1 MSEEKRLQEDLEKG
15 KAMEEFFEEAP
26 LQRIAEEKAAYE
38 EKVAKATAKF
48 PERKEVEG
56 QRLYTPLDVK
66 DFDYCEKLGFPGMYP
81 FTRGVQ
87 PTMYR
92 GRLWTMRAYAGFATA
107 EETNARYK
115 YLLEAGQTGLS
126 VAMDLPTQIGLD
138 SDHELSHGEVGKVGV
153 AIDSLADM
161 EALFEGIPLDKVS
174 TSMTINGPA
183 AVLLAMYVAVAEKQG
198 VKPEQLRGTIQNDIL
213 KEYIARGTY
222 IFPPRP
228 SMRLVTDTFAY
239 CSKNIP
245 KWNTIS
251 VGAYHIREA
260 GASEVQEIAFA
271 FANAMAYIDAA
282 IQAGQKVDDFAPGIS
297 WIFTAGLDFFSE
309 VAKFRAARRLWA
321 RIMKERYGATVP
333 KAQMLRVHVHT
344 AGSVLTAQQPLINA
358 IRITWQAMSAILGGI
373 QSMACCAY
381 DEAIAIPTEES
392 ATLALRTQQLLAYE
406 SNIPN
411 TIDPLAGSY
420 YVESLTDKIE
430 QEAYEYIKKIDEMG
444 GAVAAIE
451 HGYMQQEMAR
461 NAFSD
466 QRDIETGKRTVIGVN
481 KYVDNSK
488 ANEDQEVLTVDLA
501 VGERQVARLEK
512 MKANRD
518 NEAVK
523 ASLEKLR
530 AAAKGTENLMP
541 YLIDA
546 VKTYATLGEICGVLR
561 EEFGE
566 FKPSIYY

>member
-1 MSEEKRLQEDLEKG
+1 MDKEKLQQGLNEY
-15 KAMEEFFEEAP
+15 EA
-26 LQRIAEEKAAYE
+26 
-38 EKVAKATAKF
+38 KVAKATAKF
-48 PERKEVEG
+48 PERKNFEA
-56 QRLYTPLDVK
+56 QRLYTPLDIE
-66 DFDYCEKLGFPGMYP
+66 DFDYGEKLGFPGQYP

-161 EALFEGIPLDKVS
+161 EALFDGIPLDKVS

-198 VKPEQLRGTIQNDIL
+198 VKPEALKGTIQNDIL

-228 SMRLVTDTFAY
+228 SMRLITDTFEY

-282 IQAGQKVDDFAPGIS
+282 IKAGQKVDDFAPGIS
-297 WIFTAGLDFFSE
+297 WIFTAGLDFFGE

-321 RIMKERYGATVP
+321 RIMKERYGASVP

-344 AGSVLTAQQPLINA
+344 AGSVLTAQQPLNNVV
-358 IRITWQAMSAILGGI
+358 RITWQALSAVLGGI

-381 DEAIAIPTEES
+381 DEAIALPTEES

-406 SNIPN
+406 SGVTD

-420 YVESLTDKIE
+420 YIETLTDKIE
-430 QEAYEYIKKIDEMG
+430 KEAYDYIDKIDRMG

-451 HGYMQQEMAR
+451 QGYMQQEMAAHAYEYQHEVELR
-461 NAFSD
+461 
-466 QRDIETGKRTVIGVN
+466 KRTVIGVN
-481 KYVDNSK
+481 KFNDSK
-488 ANEDQEVLTVDLA
+488 KLAEQDVLTADLS
-501 VGERQVARLEK
+501 VGERQIARLEK
-512 MKANRD
+512 MKAARD

-523 ASLEKLR
+523 AALEKLR
-530 AAAKGTENLMP
+530 EAAKGTENLMP

-566 FKPSIYY
+566 YKQSGSMF

>member
-1 MSEEKRLQEDLEKG
+1 MDKEKLQQGLNEY
-15 KAMEEFFEEAP
+15 EA
-26 LQRIAEEKAAYE
+26 
-38 EKVAKATAKF
+38 KVAKAVAKF
-48 PERKEVEG
+48 PERKNFEA
-56 QRLYTPLDVK
+56 QRLYTPLDIE
-66 DFDYCEKLGFPGMYP
+66 DSDYGEKLGFPGQYP

-161 EALFEGIPLDKVS
+161 EALFDGIPLDKVS

-198 VKPEQLRGTIQNDIL
+198 VKPEALKGTIQNDIL

-228 SMRLVTDTFAY
+228 SMRLITDTFEY

-282 IQAGQKVDDFAPGIS
+282 IKAGQKVDDFAPGIS
-297 WIFTAGLDFFSE
+297 WIFTAGLDFFGE

-321 RIMKERYGATVP
+321 RIMKERYGASVP

-344 AGSVLTAQQPLINA
+344 AGSVLTAQQPLNNVV
-358 IRITWQAMSAILGGI
+358 RITWQALSAVLGGI

-381 DEAIAIPTEES
+381 DEAIALPTEES

-406 SNIPN
+406 SGVTD

-420 YVESLTDKIE
+420 YIETLTDKIE
-430 QEAYEYIKKIDEMG
+430 KEAYDYIDKIDRMG

-451 HGYMQQEMAR
+451 QGYMQQEMA
-461 NAFSD
+461 AHAYEY
-466 QRDIETGKRTVIGVN
+466 QHEVELGKRIVIGVN
-481 KYVDNSK
+481 KFNDSK
-488 ANEDQEVLTVDLA
+488 KLAEQDVLTADLS
-501 VGERQVARLEK
+501 VGERQIARLEK
-512 MKANRD
+512 MKAARD

-523 ASLEKLR
+523 AALEKLR
-530 AAAKGTENLMP
+530 EAAKGTENLMP

-566 FKPSIYY
+566 YKQSGSMF

>member
-1 MSEEKRLQEDLEKG
+1 MTDKEMLQQGLE
-15 KAMEEFFEEAP
+15 
-26 LQRIAEEKAAYE
+26 AYNA
-38 EKVAKATAKF
+38 KVAKATAKF
-48 PERKEVEG
+48 PERPHMDAK
-56 QRLYTPLDVK
+56 QRIYTPLDIEGFNYLEK
-66 DFDYCEKLGFPGMYP
+66 DGFPGQYP

-115 YLLEAGQTGLS
+115 YLLQAGQTGLS

-138 SDHELSHGEVGKVGV
+138 SDAELSHGEVGKVGV

-161 EALFEGIPLDKVS
+161 EQLFDGIPLDKVS

-228 SMRLVTDTFAY
+228 SMRLITNTFEY
-239 CSKNIP
+239 CSKYIP

-260 GASEVQEIAFA
+260 GSSEVQEIAFA
-271 FANAMAYIDAA
+271 FANAIAYIDAA
-282 IQAGQKVDDFAPGIS
+282 IKAGQKVDDFAPGIS
-297 WIFTAGLDFFSE
+297 WIFTAGLDFFFE
-309 VAKFRAARRLWA
+309 IAKFRAARRLWA

-344 AGSVLTAQQPLINA
+344 AGSVLTAQQPLNNVA
-358 IRITWQAMSAILGGI
+358 RITWQAMSAVLGGI

-381 DEAIAIPTEES
+381 DEALSLPTEES
-392 ATLALRTQQLLAYE
+392 ATLALRTQQLIAYE
-406 SNIPN
+406 SGVAD

-420 YVESLTDKIE
+420 YVEALTNKIE
-430 QEAYEYIKKIDEMG
+430 KEAEEYIKKIDEMG

-451 HGYMQQEMAR
+451 QGYMQREMA
-461 NAFSD
+461 AHAYED
-466 QRDIETGKRTVIGVN
+466 LTAIETGKKTVIGVN
-481 KYVDNSK
+481 KYADNKGAAEGESLK
-488 ANEDQEVLTVDLA
+488 ADLS
-501 VGERQVARLEK
+501 VGERQIKRVND
-512 MKANRD
+512 MKTKRD
-518 NEAVK
+518 QAAVDKALAELKEACNG
-523 ASLEKLR
+523 E
-530 AAAKGTENLMP
+530 ENLMP
-541 YLIDA
+541 YLIAA
-546 VKTYATLGEICGVLR
+546 VKTYATLGEICGVMR
-561 EEFGE
+561 EVFGE
-566 FKPSIYY
+566 YKQDGSAF

>member
-1 MSEEKRLQEDLEKG
+1 MDKEKLQQGLNEY
-15 KAMEEFFEEAP
+15 EA
-26 LQRIAEEKAAYE
+26 
-38 EKVAKATAKF
+38 KVAKATAKF
-48 PERKEVEG
+48 PERKNFEA
-56 QRLYTPLDVK
+56 QRLYTPLDIE
-66 DFDYCEKLGFPGMYP
+66 DFDYGEKLGFPGQYP

-161 EALFEGIPLDKVS
+161 EALFDGIPLDKVS

-198 VKPEQLRGTIQNDIL
+198 VKPEALKGTIQNDIL

-228 SMRLVTDTFAY
+228 SMRLITDTFEY

-282 IQAGQKVDDFAPGIS
+282 IKAGQKVDDFAPGIS
-297 WIFTAGLDFFSE
+297 WIFTAGLDFFGE

-321 RIMKERYGATVP
+321 RIMKERYGASVP

-344 AGSVLTAQQPLINA
+344 AGSVLTAQQPLNNVV
-358 IRITWQAMSAILGGI
+358 RITWQALSAVLGGI

-381 DEAIAIPTEES
+381 DEAIALPTEES

-406 SNIPN
+406 SGVTD

-420 YVESLTDKIE
+420 YIETLTDKIE
-430 QEAYEYIKKIDEMG
+430 KEAYDYIDKIDRMG

-451 HGYMQQEMAR
+451 QGYMQQEMA
-461 NAFSD
+461 AHAYEY
-466 QRDIETGKRTVIGVN
+466 QHEVELGKRTVIGVN
-481 KYVDNSK
+481 KFNDSK
-488 ANEDQEVLTVDLA
+488 KLAEQDVLTADLS
-501 VGERQVARLEK
+501 VGERQIARLEK
-512 MKANRD
+512 MKAARD
-518 NEAVK
+518 NDSVK
-523 ASLEKLR
+523 AALEKLR
-530 AAAKGTENLMP
+530 EAAKGTENLMP
-541 YLIDA
+541 YLINA

-566 FKPSIYY
+566 YKQSGSIF

>member
-1 MSEEKRLQEDLEKG
+1 MDKEKLQQGLNEY
-15 KAMEEFFEEAP
+15 EA
-26 LQRIAEEKAAYE
+26 
-38 EKVAKATAKF
+38 KVAKATAKF
-48 PERKEVEG
+48 PERKNFET
-56 QRLYTPLDVK
+56 QRLYTPLDIE
-66 DFDYCEKLGFPGMYP
+66 DFDYGEKLGFPGQYP

-138 SDHELSHGEVGKVGV
+138 SDQELSHGEVGKVGV

-161 EALFEGIPLDKVS
+161 EALFDGIPLDKVS

-198 VKPEQLRGTIQNDIL
+198 VKPESLKGTIQNDIL

-228 SMRLVTDTFAY
+228 SMRLITDTFEY

-282 IQAGQKVDDFAPGIS
+282 IKAGQKIDDFAPGIS
-297 WIFTAGLDFFSE
+297 WIFTAGLDFFGE

-321 RIMKERYGATVP
+321 RIMKERYGASVP

-344 AGSVLTAQQPLINA
+344 AGSVLTAQQPLNNVV
-358 IRITWQAMSAILGGI
+358 RITWQALSAVLGGI

-381 DEAIAIPTEES
+381 DEAIALPTEES

-406 SNIPN
+406 SGVTD

-420 YVESLTDKIE
+420 YIETLTDKIE
-430 QEAYEYIKKIDEMG
+430 KEAYDYIDKIDRMG

-451 HGYMQQEMAR
+451 QGYMQQEMA
-461 NAFSD
+461 AHAYEY
-466 QRDIETGKRTVIGVN
+466 QHEVELGKRTVIGVN
-481 KYVDNSK
+481 KFNDSK
-488 ANEDQEVLTVDLA
+488 KLAEQDVLTADLS
-501 VGERQVARLEK
+501 VGERQIARLEK
-512 MKANRD
+512 MKAARD

-523 ASLEKLR
+523 AALEKLR
-530 AAAKGTENLMP
+530 EAAKGTENLMP

-566 FKPSIYY
+566 YKQSGSMF

>member
-1 MSEEKRLQEDLEKG
+1 MDKEKLQQGLNEY
-15 KAMEEFFEEAP
+15 EA
-26 LQRIAEEKAAYE
+26 
-38 EKVAKATAKF
+38 KVAKATAKF
-48 PERKEVEG
+48 PERKNFET
-56 QRLYTPLDVK
+56 QRLYTPLDIE
-66 DFDYCEKLGFPGMYP
+66 DFDYGEKLGFPGQYP

-161 EALFEGIPLDKVS
+161 EALFDGIPLDKVS

-198 VKPEQLRGTIQNDIL
+198 VKPEALKGTIQNDIL

-228 SMRLVTDTFAY
+228 SMRLITDTFEY

-282 IQAGQKVDDFAPGIS
+282 IKAGQKVDDFAPGIS
-297 WIFTAGLDFFSE
+297 WIFTAGLDFFGE

-321 RIMKERYGATVP
+321 RIMKERYGASVP

-344 AGSVLTAQQPLINA
+344 AGSVLTAQQPLNNVV
-358 IRITWQAMSAILGGI
+358 RITWQALSAVLGGI

-381 DEAIAIPTEES
+381 DEAIALPTEES

-406 SNIPN
+406 SGVTD

-420 YVESLTDKIE
+420 YIETLTDKIE
-430 QEAYEYIKKIDEMG
+430 KEAYDYIDKIDRMG

-451 HGYMQQEMAR
+451 QGYMQQEMA
-461 NAFSD
+461 AHAYEY
-466 QRDIETGKRTVIGVN
+466 QHEVELGKRTVIGVN
-481 KYVDNSK
+481 KFNDSK
-488 ANEDQEVLTVDLA
+488 KLAEQDVLTADLS
-501 VGERQVARLEK
+501 VGERQIARLEK
-512 MKANRD
+512 MKVARD

-523 ASLEKLR
+523 AALEKLR
-530 AAAKGTENLMP
+530 EAAKGTENLMP

-566 FKPSIYY
+566 YKQSGSMF

>member
-1 MSEEKRLQEDLEKG
+1 MDKEKLQQGLNEYEAKVSKASEKFQESKN
-15 KAMEEFFEEAP
+15 FEA
-26 LQRIAEEKAAYE
+26 
-38 EKVAKATAKF
+38 
-48 PERKEVEG
+48 
-56 QRLYTPLDVK
+56 QRLYTPLDIE
-66 DFDYCEKLGFPGMYP
+66 DFDYGEKLGFPGQYP

-161 EALFEGIPLDKVS
+161 EALFDGIPLDKVS

-198 VKPEQLRGTIQNDIL
+198 VKPEALKGTIQNDIL

-228 SMRLVTDTFAY
+228 SMRLITDTFEY

-282 IQAGQKVDDFAPGIS
+282 IKAGQKVDDFAPGIS
-297 WIFTAGLDFFSE
+297 WIFTAGLDFFGE

-321 RIMKERYGATVP
+321 RIMKERYGASVP

-344 AGSVLTAQQPLINA
+344 AGSVLTAQQPLNNVV
-358 IRITWQAMSAILGGI
+358 RITWQALSAVLGGI

-381 DEAIAIPTEES
+381 DEAIALPTEES

-406 SNIPN
+406 SGVTD

-420 YVESLTDKIE
+420 YIETLTDKIE
-430 QEAYEYIKKIDEMG
+430 KEAYDYIDKIDRMG

-451 HGYMQQEMAR
+451 QGYMQQEMA
-461 NAFSD
+461 AHAYEY
-466 QRDIETGKRTVIGVN
+466 QHEVELGKRTVIGVN
-481 KYVDNSK
+481 KFNDSK
-488 ANEDQEVLTVDLA
+488 KLAEQDVLTADLS
-501 VGERQVARLEK
+501 VGERQIARLEK
-512 MKANRD
+512 MKAARN

-523 ASLEKLR
+523 AALEKLR
-530 AAAKGTENLMP
+530 EAAKGTENLMP

-566 FKPSIYY
+566 YKQSGSMF

>member
-1 MSEEKRLQEDLEKG
+1 MDKEKLQQGLNEY
-15 KAMEEFFEEAP
+15 EA
-26 LQRIAEEKAAYE
+26 
-38 EKVAKATAKF
+38 KVAKATAKF
-48 PERKEVEG
+48 PERKNFEA
-56 QRLYTPLDVK
+56 QRLYTPLDIE
-66 DFDYCEKLGFPGMYP
+66 DFDYGEKLGFPGQYP

-161 EALFEGIPLDKVS
+161 EALFDGIPLDKVS

-198 VKPEQLRGTIQNDIL
+198 VKPEALKGTIQNDIL

-228 SMRLVTDTFAY
+228 SMRLITDTFEY

-282 IQAGQKVDDFAPGIS
+282 IKAGQKVDDFAPGIS
-297 WIFTAGLDFFSE
+297 WIFTAGLDFFGE

-321 RIMKERYGATVP
+321 RIMKERYGASVP

-344 AGSVLTAQQPLINA
+344 AGSVLTAQQPLNNVV
-358 IRITWQAMSAILGGI
+358 RITWQALSAVLGGI

-381 DEAIAIPTEES
+381 DEAIALPTEES

-406 SNIPN
+406 SGVTD

-420 YVESLTDKIE
+420 YIETLTDQIE
-430 QEAYEYIKKIDEMG
+430 KEAYDYIDKIDRMG

-451 HGYMQQEMAR
+451 QGYMQQEMA
-461 NAFSD
+461 AHAYEY
-466 QRDIETGKRTVIGVN
+466 QHEVELGKRTVIGVN
-481 KYVDNSK
+481 KFNDSK
-488 ANEDQEVLTVDLA
+488 KLAEQDVLTADLS
-501 VGERQVARLEK
+501 VGERQIARLEK
-512 MKANRD
+512 MKAARD
-518 NEAVK
+518 NGAVK
-523 ASLEKLR
+523 AALEKLR
-530 AAAKGTENLMP
+530 EAAKGTENLMP

-566 FKPSIYY
+566 YKQSGSMF

>member
-1 MSEEKRLQEDLEKG
+1 MDKEKLQQGLNEY
-15 KAMEEFFEEAP
+15 EA
-26 LQRIAEEKAAYE
+26 
-38 EKVAKATAKF
+38 KVAKAVAKF
-48 PERKEVEG
+48 PERKNFEA
-56 QRLYTPLDVK
+56 QRLYTPLDIE
-66 DFDYCEKLGFPGMYP
+66 DFDYGEKLGFPGQYP

-161 EALFEGIPLDKVS
+161 EALFDGIPLDKVS

-198 VKPEQLRGTIQNDIL
+198 VKPEALKGTIQNDIL

-228 SMRLVTDTFAY
+228 SMRLITDTFEY

-282 IQAGQKVDDFAPGIS
+282 IKAGQKVDDFAPGIS
-297 WIFTAGLDFFSE
+297 WIFTAGLDFFGE

-321 RIMKERYGATVP
+321 RIMKERYGASVP

-344 AGSVLTAQQPLINA
+344 AGSVLTAQQPLNNVV
-358 IRITWQAMSAILGGI
+358 RITWQALSAVLGGI

-381 DEAIAIPTEES
+381 DEAIALPTEES

-406 SNIPN
+406 SGVTD

-420 YVESLTDKIE
+420 YIETLTDKIE
-430 QEAYEYIKKIDEMG
+430 KEAYDYIDKIDRMG

-451 HGYMQQEMAR
+451 QGYMQQEMA
-461 NAFSD
+461 AHAYEY
-466 QRDIETGKRTVIGVN
+466 QHEVELGKRTVIGVN
-481 KYVDNSK
+481 KFNDSK
-488 ANEDQEVLTVDLA
+488 KLAEQDVLTADLS
-501 VGERQVARLEK
+501 VGERQIARLEK
-512 MKANRD
+512 MKAARD
-518 NEAVK
+518 NEAFK
-523 ASLEKLR
+523 AALEKLR
-530 AAAKGTENLMP
+530 EAAKGTENLMP

-566 FKPSIYY
+566 YKQSGSMF

>member
-1 MSEEKRLQEDLEKG
+1 MDKEKLQQGLNEY
-15 KAMEEFFEEAP
+15 EA
-26 LQRIAEEKAAYE
+26 
-38 EKVAKATAKF
+38 KVAKATAKF
-48 PERKEVEG
+48 PERKNFET
-56 QRLYTPLDVK
+56 QRLYTPFDIE
-66 DFDYCEKLGFPGMYP
+66 DFDYGEKLGFPGQYP

-161 EALFEGIPLDKVS
+161 EALFDGIPLDKVS

-198 VKPEQLRGTIQNDIL
+198 VKPEALKGTIQNDIL

-228 SMRLVTDTFAY
+228 SMRLITDTFEY

-282 IQAGQKVDDFAPGIS
+282 IKAGQKVDDFAPGIS
-297 WIFTAGLDFFSE
+297 WIFTAGLDFFGE

-321 RIMKERYGATVP
+321 RIMKERYGASVP

-344 AGSVLTAQQPLINA
+344 AGSVLTAQQPLNNVV
-358 IRITWQAMSAILGGI
+358 RITWQALSAVLGGI

-381 DEAIAIPTEES
+381 DEAIALPTEES

-406 SNIPN
+406 SGVTD

-420 YVESLTDKIE
+420 YIETLTDKIE
-430 QEAYEYIKKIDEMG
+430 KEAYDYIDKIDRMG

-451 HGYMQQEMAR
+451 QGYMQQEMA
-461 NAFSD
+461 AHAYEY
-466 QRDIETGKRTVIGVN
+466 QHEVELGKRIVIGVN
-481 KYVDNSK
+481 KFNDSK
-488 ANEDQEVLTVDLA
+488 KIAEQDVLTADLS
-501 VGERQVARLEK
+501 VGERQIARLEK
-512 MKANRD
+512 MKAARD

-523 ASLEKLR
+523 AALEKLR
-530 AAAKGTENLMP
+530 EAAKGTENLMP
-541 YLIDA
+541 YLINA

-566 FKPSIYY
+566 YKQSGSMF

>member
-1 MSEEKRLQEDLEKG
+1 MDKEKLQQGLNEY
-15 KAMEEFFEEAP
+15 EA
-26 LQRIAEEKAAYE
+26 
-38 EKVAKATAKF
+38 KVAKAVAKF
-48 PERKEVEG
+48 PERKNFEA
-56 QRLYTPLDVK
+56 QRLYTPLDIE
-66 DFDYCEKLGFPGMYP
+66 DFDYGEKLGFPGQYP

-161 EALFEGIPLDKVS
+161 EALFDGIPLDKVS

-198 VKPEQLRGTIQNDIL
+198 VKPEALKGTIQNDIL

-228 SMRLVTDTFAY
+228 SMRLITDTFEY

-282 IQAGQKVDDFAPGIS
+282 IKAGQKVDDFAPGIS
-297 WIFTAGLDFFSE
+297 WIFTAGLDFFGE

-321 RIMKERYGATVP
+321 RIMKERYGASVP

-344 AGSVLTAQQPLINA
+344 AGSVLTAQQPLNNVV
-358 IRITWQAMSAILGGI
+358 RITWQALSAVLGGI

-381 DEAIAIPTEES
+381 DEAIALPTEES

-406 SNIPN
+406 SGVTD

-420 YVESLTDKIE
+420 YIETLTDKIE
-430 QEAYEYIKKIDEMG
+430 KEAYDYIDKIDRMG

-451 HGYMQQEMAR
+451 QGYMQQEMA
-461 NAFSD
+461 AHAYEY
-466 QRDIETGKRTVIGVN
+466 QHEVELGKRTVIGVN
-481 KYVDNSK
+481 KFNDSK
-488 ANEDQEVLTVDLA
+488 KLAEQDVLTADLS
-501 VGERQVARLEK
+501 VGERQIARLEK
-512 MKANRD
+512 MKAARD

-523 ASLEKLR
+523 VALEKLR
-530 AAAKGTENLMP
+530 EAAKGTENLMP

-566 FKPSIYY
+566 YKQSGSMF

>member
-1 MSEEKRLQEDLEKG
+1 MDKEKLQQGLNEY
-15 KAMEEFFEEAP
+15 EA
-26 LQRIAEEKAAYE
+26 
-38 EKVAKATAKF
+38 KVAKATAKF
-48 PERKEVEG
+48 PERKNFEA
-56 QRLYTPLDVK
+56 QRLYTPLDIE
-66 DFDYCEKLGFPGMYP
+66 DFDYGEKLGFPGQYP

-161 EALFEGIPLDKVS
+161 EALFDGIPLDKVS

-198 VKPEQLRGTIQNDIL
+198 VKPEALKGTIQNDIL

-228 SMRLVTDTFAY
+228 SMRLITDTFEY

-282 IQAGQKVDDFAPGIS
+282 IKAGQKVDDFAPGIS
-297 WIFTAGLDFFSE
+297 WIFTAGLDFFGE

-321 RIMKERYGATVP
+321 RIMKERYRASVP

-344 AGSVLTAQQPLINA
+344 AGSVLTAQQPLNNVV
-358 IRITWQAMSAILGGI
+358 RITWQALSAVLGGI

-381 DEAIAIPTEES
+381 DEAIALPTEES

-406 SNIPN
+406 SGVTD

-420 YVESLTDKIE
+420 YIETLTDKIE
-430 QEAYEYIKKIDEMG
+430 KEAYDYIDKIDRMG

-451 HGYMQQEMAR
+451 QGYMQQEMA
-461 NAFSD
+461 AHAYEY
-466 QRDIETGKRTVIGVN
+466 QHEVELGKRTVIGVN
-481 KYVDNSK
+481 KFNDSK
-488 ANEDQEVLTVDLA
+488 KLAEQDVLTADLS
-501 VGERQVARLEK
+501 VGERQIARLEK
-512 MKANRD
+512 MKAARD

-523 ASLEKLR
+523 AALEKLR
-530 AAAKGTENLMP
+530 EAAKGTENLMP

-566 FKPSIYY
+566 YKQSGSMF

>member
-1 MSEEKRLQEDLEKG
+1 MRRITMDKEKLQQGLNEY
-15 KAMEEFFEEAP
+15 EA
-26 LQRIAEEKAAYE
+26 
-38 EKVAKATAKF
+38 KVAKATAKF
-48 PERKEVEG
+48 PERKNFET
-56 QRLYTPLDVK
+56 QRLYTPLDIE
-66 DFDYCEKLGFPGMYP
+66 DFDYGEKLGFPGQYP

-161 EALFEGIPLDKVS
+161 EVLFDGIPLDKVS

-198 VKPEQLRGTIQNDIL
+198 VKPEALKGTIQNDIL

-228 SMRLVTDTFAY
+228 SMRLITDTFEY

-282 IQAGQKVDDFAPGIS
+282 IKAGQKVDDFAPGIS
-297 WIFTAGLDFFSE
+297 WIFTAGLDFFGE

-321 RIMKERYGATVP
+321 RIMKERYGASVP

-344 AGSVLTAQQPLINA
+344 AGSVLTAQQPLNNVV
-358 IRITWQAMSAILGGI
+358 RITWQALSAVLGGI

-381 DEAIAIPTEES
+381 DEAIALPTEES

-406 SNIPN
+406 SGVTD

-420 YVESLTDKIE
+420 YIETLTDKIE
-430 QEAYEYIKKIDEMG
+430 KEAYDYIDKIDRMG

-451 HGYMQQEMAR
+451 QGYMQQEMA
-461 NAFSD
+461 AHAYEY
-466 QRDIETGKRTVIGVN
+466 QHEVELGKRTVIGVN
-481 KYVDNSK
+481 KFNDSK
-488 ANEDQEVLTVDLA
+488 KLAEQDVLTADLS
-501 VGERQVARLEK
+501 VGERQIARLEK
-512 MKANRD
+512 MKAARD

-523 ASLEKLR
+523 AALEKLR
-530 AAAKGTENLMP
+530 EAAKGTENLMP

-566 FKPSIYY
+566 YKQSGSMF

>member
-1 MSEEKRLQEDLEKG
+1 MDKEKLQQGLNEY
-15 KAMEEFFEEAP
+15 EA
-26 LQRIAEEKAAYE
+26 
-38 EKVAKATAKF
+38 KVAKAVAKF
-48 PERKEVEG
+48 PERKNFEA
-56 QRLYTPLDVK
+56 QRLYTPLDIE
-66 DFDYCEKLGFPGMYP
+66 DFDYGEKLGFPGQYP

-161 EALFEGIPLDKVS
+161 EALFDGIPLDKVS

-198 VKPEQLRGTIQNDIL
+198 VKPEALKGTIQNDIL

-228 SMRLVTDTFAY
+228 SMRLITDTFEY

-282 IQAGQKVDDFAPGIS
+282 IKAGQKVDDFAPGIS
-297 WIFTAGLDFFSE
+297 WIFTAGLDFFGE

-321 RIMKERYGATVP
+321 RIMKERYGASVP

-344 AGSVLTAQQPLINA
+344 AGSVLTAQQPLNNVV
-358 IRITWQAMSAILGGI
+358 RITWQALSAVLGGI

-381 DEAIAIPTEES
+381 DEAIALPTEES

-406 SNIPN
+406 SGVTD

-420 YVESLTDKIE
+420 YIETLTDKIE
-430 QEAYEYIKKIDEMG
+430 KEAYDYIDKIDRMG

-451 HGYMQQEMAR
+451 QGYMQQEMA
-461 NAFSD
+461 AHAYEY
-466 QRDIETGKRTVIGVN
+466 QHEVELGKRTVIGVN
-481 KYVDNSK
+481 KFNDSK
-488 ANEDQEVLTVDLA
+488 KLAEQDVLTADLS
-501 VGERQVARLEK
+501 VGERQIARLEK
-512 MKANRD
+512 IKAARD

-523 ASLEKLR
+523 AALEKLR
-530 AAAKGTENLMP
+530 EAAKGTENLMP

-566 FKPSIYY
+566 YKQSGSMF

>member
-1 MSEEKRLQEDLEKG
+1 MDKEKLQQGLNE
-15 KAMEEFFEEAP
+15 
-26 LQRIAEEKAAYE
+26 YE
-38 EKVAKATAKF
+38 VKVAKATAKF
-48 PERKEVEG
+48 PERKNFEA
-56 QRLYTPLDVK
+56 QRLYTPLDIE
-66 DFDYCEKLGFPGMYP
+66 DFDYGEKLGFPGQYP

-161 EALFEGIPLDKVS
+161 EALFDGIPLDKVS

-198 VKPEQLRGTIQNDIL
+198 VKPEALKGTIQNDIL

-228 SMRLVTDTFAY
+228 SMRLITDTFEY

-282 IQAGQKVDDFAPGIS
+282 IKAGQKVDDFAPGIS
-297 WIFTAGLDFFSE
+297 WIFTAGLDFFGE

-321 RIMKERYGATVP
+321 RIMKERYGASVP

-344 AGSVLTAQQPLINA
+344 AGSVLTAQQPLNNVV
-358 IRITWQAMSAILGGI
+358 RITWQALSAVLGGI

-381 DEAIAIPTEES
+381 DEAIALPTEES

-406 SNIPN
+406 SGVTD

-420 YVESLTDKIE
+420 YIETLTDKIE
-430 QEAYEYIKKIDEMG
+430 KEAYDYIDKIDRMG

-451 HGYMQQEMAR
+451 QGYMQQEMA
-461 NAFSD
+461 AHAYEY
-466 QRDIETGKRTVIGVN
+466 QHEVELGKRTVIGVN
-481 KYVDNSK
+481 KFNDSK
-488 ANEDQEVLTVDLA
+488 KLAEQDVLTADLS
-501 VGERQVARLEK
+501 VGERQIARLEK
-512 MKANRD
+512 MKAARD

-523 ASLEKLR
+523 AALEKLR
-530 AAAKGTENLMP
+530 EAAKGTENLMP

-566 FKPSIYY
+566 YKQSGSMF

>member
-1 MSEEKRLQEDLEKG
+1 MDKEKLQQGLNEY
-15 KAMEEFFEEAP
+15 EA
-26 LQRIAEEKAAYE
+26 
-38 EKVAKATAKF
+38 KVAKAVAKF
-48 PERKEVEG
+48 PERKNFEV
-56 QRLYTPLDVK
+56 QRLYTPLDIE
-66 DFDYCEKLGFPGMYP
+66 DFDYGEKLGFPGQYP

-138 SDHELSHGEVGKVGV
+138 SDYELSHGEVGKVGV

-161 EALFEGIPLDKVS
+161 EALFDGIPLDKVS

-198 VKPEQLRGTIQNDIL
+198 VKPEALKGTIQNDIL

-228 SMRLVTDTFAY
+228 SMRLITDTFEY

-282 IQAGQKVDDFAPGIS
+282 IKAGQKVDDFAPGIS
-297 WIFTAGLDFFSE
+297 WIFTAGLDFFGE

-321 RIMKERYGATVP
+321 RIMKERYGASVP

-344 AGSVLTAQQPLINA
+344 AGSVLTAQQPLNNVV
-358 IRITWQAMSAILGGI
+358 RITWQALSAVLGGI

-381 DEAIAIPTEES
+381 DEAIALPTEES

-406 SNIPN
+406 SGVTD

-420 YVESLTDKIE
+420 YIETLTDKIE
-430 QEAYEYIKKIDEMG
+430 KEAYDYIDKIDRMG

-451 HGYMQQEMAR
+451 QGYMQQEMA
-461 NAFSD
+461 AHAYEY
-466 QRDIETGKRTVIGVN
+466 QHEVELGKRTVIGVN
-481 KYVDNSK
+481 KFNDSK
-488 ANEDQEVLTVDLA
+488 KLAEQDVLTADLS
-501 VGERQVARLEK
+501 VGERQIARLEK
-512 MKANRD
+512 MKAARD

-523 ASLEKLR
+523 AALEKLR
-530 AAAKGTENLMP
+530 EAAKGTENLMP

-566 FKPSIYY
+566 YKQSGSMF

>member
-1 MSEEKRLQEDLEKG
+1 MTTTMNDKEMLQQGLD
-15 KAMEEFFEEAP
+15 
-26 LQRIAEEKAAYE
+26 AYNV
-38 EKVAKATAKF
+38 KVAKATAKF
-48 PERKEVEG
+48 PERPHMDAK
-56 QRLYTPLDVK
+56 QRLYTPLDIDGFNYLEK
-66 DFDYCEKLGFPGMYP
+66 DGFPGQYP

-115 YLLEAGQTGLS
+115 YLLQAGQTGLS

-138 SDHELSHGEVGKVGV
+138 SDAELSHGEVGKVGV

-161 EALFEGIPLDKVS
+161 EQLFDGIPLDKVS

-228 SMRLVTDTFAY
+228 SMRLITNTFEY
-239 CSKNIP
+239 CSKYIP

-271 FANAMAYIDAA
+271 FANAIAYIDAA
-282 IQAGQKVDDFAPGIS
+282 IKAGQKVDDFAPGIS
-297 WIFTAGLDFFSE
+297 WIFTAGLDFFFE
-309 VAKFRAARRLWA
+309 IAKFRAARRLWA

-344 AGSVLTAQQPLINA
+344 AGSVLTAQQPLNNVA
-358 IRITWQAMSAILGGI
+358 RITWQAMSAVLGGI

-381 DEAIAIPTEES
+381 DEALSLPTEES
-392 ATLALRTQQLLAYE
+392 ATLALRTQQLIAYE
-406 SNIPN
+406 SGVAD

-420 YVESLTDKIE
+420 YVEALTNKIE
-430 QEAYEYIKKIDEMG
+430 QDAEEYIKKIDEMG

-451 HGYMQQEMAR
+451 QGYMQREMA
-461 NAFSD
+461 AHAYED
-466 QRDIETGKRTVIGVN
+466 LTAIETGKKTVIGVN
-481 KYVDNSK
+481 KYTDNKGAAEGESLK
-488 ANEDQEVLTVDLA
+488 ADLS
-501 VGERQVARLEK
+501 VGERQIKRVNA
-512 MKANRD
+512 MKAKRD
-518 NEAVK
+518 QAAVDKALGELKEAC
-523 ASLEKLR
+523 
-530 AAAKGTENLMP
+530 KGEENLMP
-541 YLIDA
+541 YLIAA
-546 VKTYATLGEICGVLR
+546 VKTYATLGEICGVMR
-561 EEFGE
+561 EVFGE
-566 FKPSIYY
+566 YKQDGSAF

>member
-1 MSEEKRLQEDLEKG
+1 MDKEKLQQGLNEY
-15 KAMEEFFEEAP
+15 EA
-26 LQRIAEEKAAYE
+26 
-38 EKVAKATAKF
+38 KVAKATAKF
-48 PERKEVEG
+48 PERKNFEA
-56 QRLYTPLDVK
+56 QRLYTPLDIE
-66 DFDYCEKLGFPGMYP
+66 DFDYGEKLGFPGQYP

-161 EALFEGIPLDKVS
+161 EALFDGIPLDKVS

-198 VKPEQLRGTIQNDIL
+198 VKPEALKGTIQNDIL

-228 SMRLVTDTFAY
+228 SMRLITDTFEY

-282 IQAGQKVDDFAPGIS
+282 IKAGQKVDDFAPGIS
-297 WIFTAGLDFFSE
+297 WIFTAGLDFFGE

-321 RIMKERYGATVP
+321 RIMKERYGASVP

-344 AGSVLTAQQPLINA
+344 AGSVLTAQQPLNNVV
-358 IRITWQAMSAILGGI
+358 RITWQALSAVLGGI

-381 DEAIAIPTEES
+381 DEAIALPTEES

-406 SNIPN
+406 SGVTD

-420 YVESLTDKIE
+420 YIETLTDKIE
-430 QEAYEYIKKIDEMG
+430 KEAYDYIDKIDRMG

-451 HGYMQQEMAR
+451 KGYMQQEMA
-461 NAFSD
+461 AHAYEY
-466 QRDIETGKRTVIGVN
+466 QHEVELGKRTVIGVN
-481 KYVDNSK
+481 KFNDSK
-488 ANEDQEVLTVDLA
+488 KLAEQDVLTADLS
-501 VGERQVARLEK
+501 VGERQIARLEK
-512 MKANRD
+512 MKAARY

-523 ASLEKLR
+523 AALEKLR
-530 AAAKGTENLMP
+530 EAAKGTENLMP

-566 FKPSIYY
+566 YKQSGSMF

>member
-1 MSEEKRLQEDLEKG
+1 MDKEKLQQGLNEY
-15 KAMEEFFEEAP
+15 EA
-26 LQRIAEEKAAYE
+26 
-38 EKVAKATAKF
+38 KVAKAVAKF
-48 PERKEVEG
+48 PERKNFET
-56 QRLYTPLDVK
+56 QRLYTPLDIE
-66 DFDYCEKLGFPGMYP
+66 DFDYGEKLGFPGQYP

-161 EALFEGIPLDKVS
+161 EALFDGIPLDKVS

-198 VKPEQLRGTIQNDIL
+198 VKPEALKGTIQNDIL

-228 SMRLVTDTFAY
+228 SMRLITDTFEY

-282 IQAGQKVDDFAPGIS
+282 IKAGQKVDDFAPGIS
-297 WIFTAGLDFFSE
+297 WIFTAGLDFFGE

-321 RIMKERYGATVP
+321 RIMKERYGASVP

-344 AGSVLTAQQPLINA
+344 AGSVLTAQQPLNNVV
-358 IRITWQAMSAILGGI
+358 RITWQALSAVLGGI

-381 DEAIAIPTEES
+381 DEAIALPTEES

-406 SNIPN
+406 SGVTD

-420 YVESLTDKIE
+420 YIETLTDKIE
-430 QEAYEYIKKIDEMG
+430 KEAYDYIDKIDRMG

-451 HGYMQQEMAR
+451 QGYMQQEMA
-461 NAFSD
+461 AHAYEY
-466 QRDIETGKRTVIGVN
+466 QHEVELGKRTVIGVN
-481 KYVDNSK
+481 KFNDSK
-488 ANEDQEVLTVDLA
+488 KLAEQEVLTADLS
-501 VGERQVARLEK
+501 VGERQIARLEK
-512 MKANRD
+512 MKAARD

-523 ASLEKLR
+523 AALKKLR
-530 AAAKGTENLMP
+530 EAAKGTENLMP

-566 FKPSIYY
+566 YKQSGSMF

>member
-1 MSEEKRLQEDLEKG
+1 MDKEKLQQGLNEY
-15 KAMEEFFEEAP
+15 EA
-26 LQRIAEEKAAYE
+26 
-38 EKVAKATAKF
+38 KVAKATAKF
-48 PERKEVEG
+48 PERKNFEA
-56 QRLYTPLDVK
+56 QRLYTPLDIE
-66 DFDYCEKLGFPGMYP
+66 DFDYGEKLGFPGQYP

-161 EALFEGIPLDKVS
+161 EALFNGIPLDKVS

-198 VKPEQLRGTIQNDIL
+198 VKPEALKGTIQNDIL

-228 SMRLVTDTFAY
+228 SMRLITDTFEY

-282 IQAGQKVDDFAPGIS
+282 IKAGQKVDDFAPGIS
-297 WIFTAGLDFFSE
+297 WIFTAGLDFFGE

-321 RIMKERYGATVP
+321 RIMKERYGASVP

-344 AGSVLTAQQPLINA
+344 AGSVLTAQQPLNNVV
-358 IRITWQAMSAILGGI
+358 RITWQALSAVLGGI

-381 DEAIAIPTEES
+381 DEAIALPTEES

-406 SNIPN
+406 SGVTD

-420 YVESLTDKIE
+420 YIETLTDQIE
-430 QEAYEYIKKIDEMG
+430 KEAYDYIDKIDRMG

-451 HGYMQQEMAR
+451 QGYMQQEMA
-461 NAFSD
+461 AHAYEY
-466 QRDIETGKRTVIGVN
+466 QHEVELGKRTVIGVN
-481 KYVDNSK
+481 KFNDSK
-488 ANEDQEVLTVDLA
+488 KLAEQDVLTADLS
-501 VGERQVARLEK
+501 VGERQIARLEK
-512 MKANRD
+512 MKAARD

-523 ASLEKLR
+523 AALEKLR
-530 AAAKGTENLMP
+530 EAAKGTENLMP

-566 FKPSIYY
+566 YKQSGSMF

>member
-1 MSEEKRLQEDLEKG
+1 MDKEKLQQGLNEY
-15 KAMEEFFEEAP
+15 EA
-26 LQRIAEEKAAYE
+26 
-38 EKVAKATAKF
+38 KVAKATAKF
-48 PERKEVEG
+48 PERKNFEA
-56 QRLYTPLDVK
+56 QRLYTPLDIE
-66 DFDYCEKLGFPGMYP
+66 DFDYGEKLGFPGQYP

-115 YLLEAGQTGLS
+115 YLLDAGQTGLS

-161 EALFEGIPLDKVS
+161 EALFDGIPLDKVS

-198 VKPEQLRGTIQNDIL
+198 VKPEALKGTIQNDIL

-228 SMRLVTDTFAY
+228 SMRLITDTFEY

-282 IQAGQKVDDFAPGIS
+282 IKAGQKVDDFAPGIS
-297 WIFTAGLDFFSE
+297 WIFTAGLDFFGE

-321 RIMKERYGATVP
+321 RIMKERYGASVP

-344 AGSVLTAQQPLINA
+344 AGSVLTAQQPLNNVV
-358 IRITWQAMSAILGGI
+358 RITWQALSAVLGGI

-381 DEAIAIPTEES
+381 DEAIALPTEES

-406 SNIPN
+406 SGVTD

-420 YVESLTDKIE
+420 YIETLTDKIE
-430 QEAYEYIKKIDEMG
+430 KEAYDYIDKIDRMG

-451 HGYMQQEMAR
+451 QGYMQQEMA
-461 NAFSD
+461 AHAYEY
-466 QRDIETGKRTVIGVN
+466 QHEVELGKRTVIGVN
-481 KYVDNSK
+481 KFNDSK
-488 ANEDQEVLTVDLA
+488 KLAEQDVLTADLS
-501 VGERQVARLEK
+501 VGERQIARLEK
-512 MKANRD
+512 MKAARD
-518 NEAVK
+518 NGAVK
-523 ASLEKLR
+523 AALEKLR
-530 AAAKGTENLMP
+530 EAAKGTENLMP

-566 FKPSIYY
+566 YKQSGSMF

>member
-1 MSEEKRLQEDLEKG
+1 MDKEKLQQGLNEY
-15 KAMEEFFEEAP
+15 EA
-26 LQRIAEEKAAYE
+26 
-38 EKVAKATAKF
+38 KVAKATAKF
-48 PERKEVEG
+48 PERKNFEA
-56 QRLYTPLDVK
+56 QRLYTPFDIE
-66 DFDYCEKLGFPGMYP
+66 DFDYGEKLGFPGQYP

-161 EALFEGIPLDKVS
+161 EALFDGIPLDKVS

-198 VKPEQLRGTIQNDIL
+198 VKPEALKGTIQNDIL

-228 SMRLVTDTFAY
+228 SMRLITDTFEY

-282 IQAGQKVDDFAPGIS
+282 IKAGQKVDDFAPGIS
-297 WIFTAGLDFFSE
+297 WIFTAGLDFFGE

-321 RIMKERYGATVP
+321 RIMKERYGASVP

-344 AGSVLTAQQPLINA
+344 AGSVLTAQQPLNNVV
-358 IRITWQAMSAILGGI
+358 RITWQALSAVLGGI

-381 DEAIAIPTEES
+381 DEAIALPTEES

-406 SNIPN
+406 SGVTD

-420 YVESLTDKIE
+420 YIETLTDKIE
-430 QEAYEYIKKIDEMG
+430 KEAYDYIDKIDRMG
-444 GAVAAIE
+444 GDVAAIE
-451 HGYMQQEMAR
+451 QGYMQQEMA
-461 NAFSD
+461 AHAYEY
-466 QRDIETGKRTVIGVN
+466 QHEVELGKRTVIGVN
-481 KYVDNSK
+481 KFNDSK
-488 ANEDQEVLTVDLA
+488 KLAEQDVLTADLS
-501 VGERQVARLEK
+501 VGERQIARLEK
-512 MKANRD
+512 MKAARD

-523 ASLEKLR
+523 AALEKLR
-530 AAAKGTENLMP
+530 EAAKGTENLMP

-566 FKPSIYY
+566 YKQSGSMF

>member
-1 MSEEKRLQEDLEKG
+1 MDKEKLQQGLNEY
-15 KAMEEFFEEAP
+15 EA
-26 LQRIAEEKAAYE
+26 
-38 EKVAKATAKF
+38 KVAKATAKF
-48 PERKEVEG
+48 PERKNFEA
-56 QRLYTPLDVK
+56 QRLYTPLDIE
-66 DFDYCEKLGFPGMYP
+66 DFDYGEKLGFPGQYP

-161 EALFEGIPLDKVS
+161 EALFDGIPLDKVS

-198 VKPEQLRGTIQNDIL
+198 VKPENLKGTIQNDIL

-228 SMRLVTDTFAY
+228 SMRLITDTFEY

-282 IQAGQKVDDFAPGIS
+282 IKAGQKVDDFAPGIS
-297 WIFTAGLDFFSE
+297 WIFTAGLDFFGE

-321 RIMKERYGATVP
+321 RIMKERYGASVP

-344 AGSVLTAQQPLINA
+344 AGSVLTAQQPLNNVV
-358 IRITWQAMSAILGGI
+358 RITWQALSAVLGGI

-381 DEAIAIPTEES
+381 DEAIALPTEES

-406 SNIPN
+406 SGVTD

-420 YVESLTDKIE
+420 YIETLTDKIE
-430 QEAYEYIKKIDEMG
+430 KEAYDYIDKIDRMG

-451 HGYMQQEMAR
+451 QGYMQQEMA
-461 NAFSD
+461 AHAYEY
-466 QRDIETGKRTVIGVN
+466 QHEVELGKRTVIGVN
-481 KYVDNSK
+481 KFNDSK
-488 ANEDQEVLTVDLA
+488 KLAEQDVLTADLS
-501 VGERQVARLEK
+501 VGERQIARLEK
-512 MKANRD
+512 MKAARD

-523 ASLEKLR
+523 AALEKLR
-530 AAAKGTENLMP
+530 EAAKGTENLMP

-566 FKPSIYY
+566 YKQSGSMF

>member
-1 MSEEKRLQEDLEKG
+1 MDKEKLQQGLNEY
-15 KAMEEFFEEAP
+15 EA
-26 LQRIAEEKAAYE
+26 
-38 EKVAKATAKF
+38 KVAKAVAKF
-48 PERKEVEG
+48 PERKNFEA
-56 QRLYTPLDVK
+56 QRLYTPLDIE
-66 DFDYCEKLGFPGMYP
+66 DFDYGEKLGFPGQYP

-161 EALFEGIPLDKVS
+161 EALFDGIPLDKVS

-198 VKPEQLRGTIQNDIL
+198 VKPEALKGTIQNDIL

-228 SMRLVTDTFAY
+228 SMRLITDTFEY

-282 IQAGQKVDDFAPGIS
+282 IKAGQKVDDFAPGIS
-297 WIFTAGLDFFSE
+297 WIFTAGLDFFGE

-321 RIMKERYGATVP
+321 RIMKERYGASVP

-344 AGSVLTAQQPLINA
+344 AGSVLTAQQPLNNVV
-358 IRITWQAMSAILGGI
+358 RITWQALSAVLGGI

-381 DEAIAIPTEES
+381 DEAIALPTEES

-406 SNIPN
+406 SGVTD

-420 YVESLTDKIE
+420 YIETLTDKIE
-430 QEAYEYIKKIDEMG
+430 KEAYDYIDKIDRMG

-451 HGYMQQEMAR
+451 QGYMQQEMA
-461 NAFSD
+461 AHAYEY
-466 QRDIETGKRTVIGVN
+466 QHEVELGKRTVIGVN
-481 KYVDNSK
+481 KFNDSK
-488 ANEDQEVLTVDLA
+488 KLAEQDVLTADLS
-501 VGERQVARLEK
+501 VGERQIARLEK
-512 MKANRD
+512 MKVARD
-518 NEAVK
+518 NEAVN
-523 ASLEKLR
+523 AALEKLR
-530 AAAKGTENLMP
+530 EAAKGTENLMP

-566 FKPSIYY
+566 YKQSGSMF

>member
-1 MSEEKRLQEDLEKG
+1 MDKEKLQQGLNEY
-15 KAMEEFFEEAP
+15 EA
-26 LQRIAEEKAAYE
+26 
-38 EKVAKATAKF
+38 KVAKATAKF
-48 PERKEVEG
+48 PERKNFEA
-56 QRLYTPLDVK
+56 QRLYTPLDIEN
-66 DFDYCEKLGFPGMYP
+66 FDYGEKLGFPGQYP

-153 AIDSLADM
+153 VIDSLADM
-161 EALFEGIPLDKVS
+161 EALFDGIPLDKVS

-198 VKPEQLRGTIQNDIL
+198 VKPEALKGTIQNDIL

-228 SMRLVTDTFAY
+228 SMRLITDTFEY

-282 IQAGQKVDDFAPGIS
+282 IKAGQKVDDFAPGIS
-297 WIFTAGLDFFSE
+297 WIFTAGLDFFGE

-321 RIMKERYGATVP
+321 RIMKERYGASVP

-344 AGSVLTAQQPLINA
+344 AGSVLTAQQPLNNVV
-358 IRITWQAMSAILGGI
+358 RITWQALSAVLGGI

-381 DEAIAIPTEES
+381 DEAIALPTEES

-406 SNIPN
+406 SGVTD

-420 YVESLTDKIE
+420 YIETLTDKIE
-430 QEAYEYIKKIDEMG
+430 KEAYDYIDKIDRMG

-451 HGYMQQEMAR
+451 QGYMQQEMA
-461 NAFSD
+461 AHAYEY
-466 QRDIETGKRTVIGVN
+466 QHEVELGKRTVIGVN
-481 KYVDNSK
+481 KFNDSK
-488 ANEDQEVLTVDLA
+488 KLAEQDVLMADLS
-501 VGERQVARLEK
+501 VGERQIARLEK
-512 MKANRD
+512 MKAARD

-523 ASLEKLR
+523 AALEKLR
-530 AAAKGTENLMP
+530 EAAKGTENLMP

-566 FKPSIYY
+566 YKQSGSMF

>member
-1 MSEEKRLQEDLEKG
+1 MDKEKLQQGLNEY
-15 KAMEEFFEEAP
+15 EA
-26 LQRIAEEKAAYE
+26 
-38 EKVAKATAKF
+38 KVAKATAKF
-48 PERKEVEG
+48 PERKNFEA
-56 QRLYTPLDVK
+56 QRLYTPLDIE
-66 DFDYCEKLGFPGMYP
+66 DFDYGEKLGFPGQYP

-161 EALFEGIPLDKVS
+161 EALFDGIPLDKVS

-198 VKPEQLRGTIQNDIL
+198 VKPEALNGTIQNDIL

-228 SMRLVTDTFAY
+228 SMRLITDTFEY

-282 IQAGQKVDDFAPGIS
+282 IKAGQKVDDFAPGIS
-297 WIFTAGLDFFSE
+297 WIFTAGLDFFGE

-321 RIMKERYGATVP
+321 RIMKERYGASVP

-344 AGSVLTAQQPLINA
+344 AGSVLTAQQPLNNVV
-358 IRITWQAMSAILGGI
+358 RITWQALSAVLGGI

-381 DEAIAIPTEES
+381 DEAIALPTEES

-406 SNIPN
+406 SGVTD

-420 YVESLTDKIE
+420 YIETLTDKIE
-430 QEAYEYIKKIDEMG
+430 KEAYDYIDKIDRMG

-451 HGYMQQEMAR
+451 QGYMQQEMA
-461 NAFSD
+461 AHAYEY
-466 QRDIETGKRTVIGVN
+466 QHEVELGKRTVIGVN
-481 KYVDNSK
+481 KFNDSK
-488 ANEDQEVLTVDLA
+488 KLAEQDVLTADLS
-501 VGERQVARLEK
+501 VGERQIARLEK
-512 MKANRD
+512 MKAARD

-523 ASLEKLR
+523 AALEKLR
-530 AAAKGTENLMP
+530 EAAKGTENLMP

-566 FKPSIYY
+566 YKQSGSMF